1 MRKFIKVIS
10 NCFIGLLIVILLCLL
25 LISAF
30 SKNSIFKIGNWS
42 LFAINGNSMDDV
54 IKDGDL
60 IAVNRDIKSI
70 YEKNDIV
77 CYYSHS
83 KNKVMI
89 IAHQIVEVYEDDSN
103 VLYLTK
109 GINNDYDDETL
120 VNHNEIIGEY
130 KNFRI
135 PLLGYVV
142 RFSNTTWG
150 YLCLVVL
157 PLGVMSVIVTYE
169 LMKELSKKKE
179 EK

>member
-1 MRKFIKVIS
+1 MKKFVKIIS
-10 NCFIGLLIVILLCLL
+10 NCFIGLLVVMLLSLL
-25 LISAF
+25 LVSAF
-30 SKNSIFKIGNWS
+30 SKNSIFKVGNWS
-42 LFAINGNSMDDV
+42 LFAINGNSMNPI

-60 IAVNRDIKSI
+60 ITVNRDIKSI
-70 YEKNDIV
+70 YEKDDIV
-77 CYYSHS
+77 CYYSD
-83 KNKVMI
+83 NNVMI
-89 IAHQIVEVYEDDSN
+89 IAHQIVEVYEDGSTI
-103 VLYLTK
+103 LYLTK
-109 GINNDYDDETL
+109 GVNNDYNDEAL

>member
-1 MRKFIKVIS
+1 MKKFIKIIS
-10 NCFIGLLIVILLCLL
+10 SCFIGLLIVVLLSLL

-30 SKNSIFKIGNWS
+30 SKNSIFKVGNWS
-42 LFAINGNSMDDV
+42 LFAINGNSMNPI

-70 YEKNDIV
+70 YEKDDIV
-77 CYYSHS
+77 CYYSYS
-83 KNKVMI
+83 DDKVMI
-89 IAHQIVEVYEDDSN
+89 IAHQIVEVYEDGDTI
-103 VLYLTK
+103 LYLTK
-109 GINNDYDDETL
+109 GINNGYDDEVL

-130 KNFRI
+130 KDFRI

-169 LMKELSKKKE
+169 LMKEISKKKE